1 MQNSLK
7 TRSTYWQILPY
18 IQQQKQTIAK
28 ALVCTLGFTVFWPI
42 MAWLIGETASKFVGT
57 GDFKGFTK
65 LAAASAIIFLIRS
78 IIQYGQDTL
87 MAKAALTIAL
97 EIRKKTYTH
106 LQKLNIGYF
115 ETAKTGDLSYRLTE
129 DIDRIGEV
137 INKFF
142 HQFIPSILQLIV
154 IIGYMIYLNWQLTL
168 GALII
173 IPLMALLISWFGEKL
188 LRYSRE
194 SQDRISDLSSLL
206 TEVFSGIRL
215 IKAFVAED
223 YEIARFA
230 EEAEKNRRAKYLSE
244 RIKALQFI
252 VVGFPE
258 AVSIILLFL
267 LGGWQIE
274 QGNLTGSQ
282 FISYI
287 AGAALLID
295 PIATTTANYGDFKQG
310 EASSDRIF
318 ELLAIAPTV
327 VEKPGALEL
336 PHVTGKVEYRNIN
349 FAYPPQ
355 SPLGKGGKES
365 QPPLGKGGKESQPPL
380 DKGGK
385 ESQSP
390 LGKGGKESQPPLDKG
405 GRESQSPLGKGG
417 KESQPPLDKGG
428 REPQPSLDKGGKEPQ
443 PSLDKGG
450 KEPHPP
456 LDKGG
461 QGGVPILQNMSLL
474 ALPGEM
480 IALVGA
486 SGAGKTTLVN
496 LLPRFYDPQAGQV
509 LIDGIDVQDVTLNT
523 LRRQIGIVPQETIL
537 FSGTIAQNIAF
548 GRSFYEL
555 KDVEKA
561 AEIANA
567 HQFISEF
574 PDGYQTWVGERGVN
588 LSGGQKQRIAIA
600 RAVLLNPRILILD
613 EATSALDSESEAL
626 VQEALERLMQDRTV
640 FIIAHRLATVRKAD
654 RILVLEKGRVV
665 ESGTHEELLE
675 KGDRYARYYA
685 QQFS

>member
-1 MQNSLK
+1 MK

-18 IQQQKQTIAK
+18 LRPQKQTIGK
-28 ALVCTLGFTVFWPI
+28 ALACTVVFTVFWPI
-42 MAWLIGETASKFVGT
+42 IAWLVGETAKFIGN
-57 GDFKGFTK
+57 GDLKGFAQI
-65 LAAASAIIFLIRS
+65 AALSAIIFLIRGTA
-78 IIQYGQDTL
+78 QYGQDTL

-97 EIRKKTYTH
+97 EIRKKVYSH

-137 INKFF
+137 VNKFF
-142 HQFIPSILQLIV
+142 HQFIPCVLQLIAV
-154 IIGYMIYLNWQLTL
+154 LGYMIYLNWQLTL

-173 IPLMALLISWFGEKL
+173 APLMAILIGWFGEKL
-188 LRYSRE
+188 LSYSRQ
-194 SQDRISDLSSLL
+194 SQNRISDLSALL

-230 EEAEKNRRAKYLSE
+230 EEAEQNRRAKYLSE
-244 RIKALQFI
+244 RIKALQFV
-252 VVGFPE
+252 VVGFLE
-258 AVSIILLFL
+258 AMSVILLFF
-267 LGGWQIE
+267 LGGWQIS
-274 QGNLTGSQ
+274 QGNLTGTQ

-287 AGAALLID
+287 AGVALLID
-295 PIATTTANYGDFKQG
+295 PIAITTANYGDFKQG

-318 ELLAIAPTV
+318 ELLAIEPTV
-327 VEKPGALEL
+327 VEKPGAIEL

-349 FAYPPQ
+349 FAYN
-355 SPLGKGGKES
+355 SET
-365 QPPLGKGGKESQPPL
+365 
-380 DKGGK
+380 
-385 ESQSP
+385 
-390 LGKGGKESQPPLDKG
+390 
-405 GRESQSPLGKGG
+405 
-417 KESQPPLDKGG
+417 
-428 REPQPSLDKGGKEPQ
+428 
-443 PSLDKGG
+443 
-450 KEPHPP
+450 
-456 LDKGG
+456 
-461 QGGVPILQNMSLL
+461 PILRNMSLL
-474 ALPGEM
+474 VLPGEM

-496 LLPRFYDPQAGQV
+496 LLPRFYDPQAGQI
-509 LIDGIDVQDVTLNT
+509 LIDGIDIQDVTLNT

-548 GRSFYEL
+548 GQSYYEL
-555 KDVEKA
+555 KDVQKA

-600 RAVLLNPRILILD
+600 RAVLLDPRILILD
-613 EATSALDSESEAL
+613 EATSALDSESESL
-626 VQEALERLMQDRTV
+626 VQEALERLMRDRTV
-640 FIIAHRLATVRKAD
+640 FIIAHRLATVRRAD
-654 RILVLEKGRVV
+654 RILVLEKGRIV

-675 KGDRYARYYA
+675 KGSRYAGYYA